1 MPSKQTTE
9 ERKKAERLAK
19 LEAWKAKQTAEMQK
33 KQRELEASG
42 GTRGILEQMDRRAA
56 ESMASET
63 QIQVGTPVQEAEN
76 DVETATPYP
85 GKFDPKAIVKKAA
98 GQQSGLKA
106 LGNDVAV
113 PASKLNPSVPI
124 GKSVPDL
131 STDKNRSIHN
141 VSAQGMGISSYE
153 SYL

>member
-1 MPSKQTTE
+1 MPGKQTTE

-63 QIQVGTPVQEAEN
+63 QTQVEPPAQENENEAE
-76 DVETATPYP
+76 TPAPYP
-85 GKFDPKAIVKKAA
+85 GKFDPKAIAKKAT

-113 PASKLNPSVPI
+113 PASKLNLSVPVV
-124 GKSVPDL
+124 KSVSDRP
-131 STDKNRSIHN
+131 TDKDRSKHHI
-141 VSAQGMGISSYE
+141 SAQGMGIGSYE
-153 SYL
+153 D